1 MNRQF
6 ALIIILFS
14 GLALSAAAQT
24 PAAPA
29 PAEPAKVA
37 VIFLQA
43 ALNQTNEGQR
53 NYTELKKKY
62 EPKRLQLDQLTS
74 EIENLQKD
82 LQAQGGALTD
92 AERAK
97 RTKTIEDK
105 KKHAQRF
112 AEDTQ
117 NDFQQEMQKLYSTL
131 AAKVYKVL
139 VAYAQKNGYTLVLDG
154 GQQQQAS
161 PLLYSTPS
169 TDITKAIVE
178 VYNLKAGVPASSV
191 QPAATAPR
199 PAAKPAVKPAVKH

>member
-1 MNRQF
+1 MKHSLAVVF
-6 ALIIILFS
+6 TLAS
-14 GLALSAAAQT
+14 GLALNAAAQT

-62 EPKRLQLDQLTS
+62 EPKRLQLNQLTG
-74 EIENLQKD
+74 EIETLQKE
-82 LQAQGGALTD
+82 LQAQGGTLTD

-97 RTKTIEDK
+97 TIEDK
-105 KKHAQRF
+105 KKRAQRF

-117 NDFQQEMQKLYSTL
+117 NDFQQEMQKQYSTL

-139 VAYAQKNGYTLVLDG
+139 VAYAQQHGFTLVLDG
-154 GQQQQAS
+154 SQQQN
-161 PLLYSTPS
+161 PVLYEDPY
-169 TDITKAIVE
+169 TDITKAIVDA
-178 VYNLKAGVPASSV
+178 YNLKSEAPASPAH
-191 QPAATAPR
+191 PAATAPR
-199 PAAKPAVKPAVKH
+199 PVAKPPVTH